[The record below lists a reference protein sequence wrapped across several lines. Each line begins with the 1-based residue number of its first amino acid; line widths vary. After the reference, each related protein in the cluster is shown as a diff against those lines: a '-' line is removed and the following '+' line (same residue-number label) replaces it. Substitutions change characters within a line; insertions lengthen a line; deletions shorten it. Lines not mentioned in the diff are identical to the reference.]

1 MDIKVITTYNGEFV
15 DVLGDDIDVALW
27 ANSWIKG
34 TREYWDIEMYNDG
47 RIYVN
52 DDSICFSG
60 DNGRLELTVINKS
73 L

>member
-1 MDIKVITTYNGEFV
+1 MDIKVITLNGEFV
-15 DVLGDDIDVALW
+15 DVLGHEVDLALW
-27 ANSWIKG
+27 AEDWIKE
-34 TREYWDIEMYNDG
+34 RDEYWDIEMYNG
-47 RIYVN
+47 GKIYVN